1 MPQRVQIQASDMTVT
16 RMRSH
21 RDDLP
26 PGPPIPVQDAFS
38 VIVQLQDFRA
48 HTLWRGNRIA
58 YQGGHAKGVVAITH
72 LGDEWRCDHRSAF
85 DNIRF
90 QLPRSALDAFS
101 SETSRPRISGFDCMN
116 GTQDPVIYHLACAL
130 APTLLHPQQASR
142 LFMDQI
148 SVALQAHVMH
158 AYGHAAAPA
167 LETASSHLSPGQL
180 RRATELLA
188 ANVCGDLSVADIAA
202 ECGLS
207 RSYFIKAFKGSTGK
221 TPHRWLT
228 TYRIERACALL
239 AQGGW
244 SIAAVALAC
253 GFADQS
259 HLTRVFTQQLGTTPG
274 MWRRPTG

>member
-1 MPQRVQIQASDMTVT
+1 
-16 RMRSH
+16 
-21 RDDLP
+21 
-26 PGPPIPVQDAFS
+26 
-38 VIVQLQDFRA
+38 
-48 HTLWRGNRIA
+48 
-58 YQGGHAKGVVAITH
+58 
-72 LGDEWRCDHRSAF
+72 
-85 DNIRF
+85 
-90 QLPRSALDAFS
+90 
-101 SETSRPRISGFDCMN
+101 MN
-116 GTQDPVIYHLACAL
+116 GTRDPVIYHLACAL

-274 MWRRPTG
+274 MWRRPIGSRGSVGPGVNGPAGWPGRDGIGGNFGWLGPLQAGDGPRSAPDAPGAG